1 MALVTVLSM
10 ANLCTCGCGSL
21 LQGRQRS
28 WASEKCR
35 KIGTRAAW
43 ILKTYGITMEEWNRI
58 WEHQGRVCAIC
69 KRPPRQGEVFH
80 IDHEH
85 QENGAGP
92 LRGIVCP
99 YDNTR
104 IIVRLKSHYRAQA
117 LADYLLSY
125 PATEALGREVWSP
138 GRPKKKRQP
147 RKRKR

>member
-1 MALVTVLSM
+1 MA
-10 ANLCTCGCGSL
+10 ANLCVCGCGTAL
-21 LQGRQRS
+21 KGRQRS

-43 ILKTYGITMEEWNRI
+43 ILKTYGITMEEWEQI
-58 WEHQGRVCAIC
+58 WEEQGRVCAIC
-69 KRPPRQGEVFH
+69 KRPPRKDEAFH

-85 QENGAGP
+85 QEGKAGP
-92 LRGIVCP
+92 LRGIVCA

-104 IIVRLKSHYRAQA
+104 IIGRLKSHERAQA
-117 LADYLLSY
+117 LADYLLDP
-125 PATEALGREVWSP
+125 PAKRALGKQVWSP

>member
-1 MALVTVLSM
+1 MSGG
-10 ANLCTCGCGSL
+10 NGKLCVCGCGTVL
-21 LQGRQRS
+21 VGRQRS

-43 ILKTYGITMEEWNRI
+43 IKKTYGITMEEFDLI
-58 WEHQGRVCAIC
+58 WEEQRGVCAIC
-69 KRPPRQGEVFH
+69 KRPPRAGETFH

-85 QENGAGP
+85 AEKGAGP

-104 IIVRLKSHYRAQA
+104 IIGRLKSHERAQA
-117 LADYLLSY
+117 LADYLLDP
-125 PATEALGREVWSP
+125 PAQRALKRQVWSP